1 MRGLRGA
8 SSGRSGHGASDAVQG
23 DWRETFTAIQG
34 LPQGVYAWTSVPHE
48 LDGITTMRYA
58 LARLVLADGD
68 RGDLVLAHTTAGE
81 AAAPTA
87 PPAPGGAGSAS
98 VGVTRFCVPAPV
110 GEHYAARLSV
120 SGTWTG
126 PIADAQA
133 EAVRIEVDSLR
144 KAFTDFSAR
153 LAEAHAA
160 GPDGVDDDP
169 YAAESDGNG

>member
-1 MRGLRGA
+1 MRAG
-8 SSGRSGHGASDAVQG
+8 
-23 DWRETFTAIQG
+23 
-34 LPQGVYAWTSVPHE
+34 
-48 LDGITTMRYA
+48 
-58 LARLVLADGD
+58 
-68 RGDLVLAHTTAGE
+68 TTA
-81 AAAPTA
+81 
-87 PPAPGGAGSAS
+87 PAPGGAGSAS
-98 VGVTRFCVPAPV
+98 VGVTRFCVPASV

-120 SGTWTG
+120 PGTWTD

-144 KAFTDFSAR
+144 KAFTDLSAR